1 MTIRFVKYWNGYSP
15 DAIVHNLGSTEE
27 ARLVSLG
34 YATTD
39 LDGPDG
45 SGELS
50 RWNQTRSGL
59 VDPVTGL
66 SITPGYTKKVHSV
79 KGKQILDF
87 ADPTFLASGASF
99 SGAGSYLSAGRV
111 AVQSTGTLVNNPTG
125 WHDGTPCLEFT
136 PNADTAEFRFY
147 FDGALGAGLPNS
159 PMNFNDVNGIAM
171 DFDITGVDTTKSNF
185 SIGMEFSTDATS
197 LFPSN
202 KAGFSWFINNSA
214 STATYKEFKGR
225 KYYRFRFDSTT
236 TDAKCSQFPGY
247 GLSAVLSGTGAD
259 YTAPI
264 KFIRMTLTK
273 FSGKTIKFK
282 RLLRG
287 GYSTPCIIM
296 GTDNAGPLS
305 LDTLVAPLV
314 AKNAVGFYA
323 NQYWAE
329 LDASSGAA
337 LERFNRLYDAGW
349 ELNGNDVID
358 RPLGA
363 TVLDQPTMASAIQT
377 TRTRQIAE
385 GWQEGCRVW
394 VANNNSTSYLMIQ
407 ELQAAGYVANRN
419 GTEEGRYV
427 FPEGGVPD
435 AFRMPS
441 PSCDGKFLADIQPMI
456 DRCVEYG
463 ATMWLYFHNTWSKA
477 QIDSDRTN
485 NVTGTVGAPI
495 AVNAGETPAAYRAR
509 AVALGTAVGTA
520 TVTYLDSKIGSSG
533 AALAIFYEDLQPII
547 EYIGTQERAGV
558 LVSRRPSDWCR
569 DVGLL

>member
-15 DAIVHNLGSTEE
+15 DAIVYNLGSTEE

-111 AVQSTGTLVNNPTG
+111 AVQSTGMLVNNPNG

-136 PNADTAEFRFY
+136 PNSDTAEFRIY

-159 PMNFNDVNGIAM
+159 PMSFNDVNGIALE
-171 DFDITGVDTTKSNF
+171 FEITDVDTSKSNY

-202 KAGFSWFINNSA
+202 KAGFNWFVNNSA
-214 STATYKEFKGR
+214 GSAPYKEFKGR

-236 TDAKCSQFPGY
+236 TDAKSGPFPGY
-247 GLSAVLSGTGAD
+247 GYTAANSGAGAD
-259 YTAPI
+259 WTLPV
-264 KFIRMTLTK
+264 KFIRMTVNK

-296 GTDNAGPLS
+296 GTDNAGPQA
-305 LDTLVAPLV
+305 LDLLVGPLV
-314 AKNAVGFYA
+314 AKYRMGFYA
-323 NQYWAE
+323 NQYWDE
-329 LDASSGAA
+329 LDASGGAA
-337 LERFNRLYDAGW
+337 LERYRRLYDAGW
-349 ELNGNDVID
+349 ELNGNDVVD
-358 RPLGA
+358 RALGA
-363 TVLDQPTMASAIQT
+363 TVLDKPTMASAIQI

-419 GTEEGRYV
+419 GVSEGRYI

-441 PSCDGKFLADIQPMI
+441 PSCDGKFLTDIQPMI
-456 DRCVEYG
+456 ERCVEYG
-463 ATMWLYFHNTWSKA
+463 ATMWLYFHNTWAKA
-477 QIDSDRTN
+477 QIDADRTA
-485 NVTGTVGAPI
+485 NVTGTAGAPI
-495 AVNAGETPAAYRAR
+495 AVNASETPAAYRAR
-509 AVALGTAVGTA
+509 AAALGTAVGNA
-520 TVTYLDSKIGSSG
+520 TVTYLDSKIGASG
-533 AALAIFYEDLQPII
+533 AALAIFYEDLKDII
-547 EYIGTQERAGV
+547 DYIGAQELSGN
-558 LVSRRPSDWCR
+558 LVTRRPSDWCR

>member
-1 MTIRFVKYWNGYSP
+1 MTIWFKADWNAYEAGDIANLPASVEA
-15 DAIVHNLGSTEE
+15 DLVASGVAIDQAKV
-27 ARLVSLG
+27 
-34 YATTD
+34 
-39 LDGPDG
+39 PQ
-45 SGELS
+45 LS
-50 RWNQTRSGL
+50 INANSL
-59 VDPVTGL
+59 VDSTTGL
-66 SITPGYTKKVHSV
+66 PITRGYQKKVHSV

-136 PNADTAEFRFY
+136 PNADIAEFRIY
-147 FDGALGAGLPNS
+147 FDGALGAGLANS
-159 PMNFNDVNGIAM
+159 PLNFNDVNGIAM
-171 DFDITGVDTTKSNF
+171 EFDITGVDTTKSTF
-185 SIGMEFSTDATS
+185 GVSMEFSTDATS
-197 LFPSN
+197 LFPAN
-202 KAGFSWFINNSA
+202 KAGFTWFRNDSA

-225 KYYRFRFDSTT
+225 KYYRFRFDSLA
-236 TDAKCSQFPGY
+236 TDIKSGPFPGY
-247 GLSAVLSGTGAD
+247 GYTAVAAGTGAD

-264 KFIRMTLTK
+264 KFIRMTFAK
-273 FSGKTIKFK
+273 FSGQTIKFK

-296 GTDNAGPLS
+296 GTDNAGPQS
-305 LDTLVAPLV
+305 LDGLVAPLV
-314 AKNAVGFYA
+314 AKNKVAFYA

-329 LDASSGAA
+329 LDASPDTYD
-337 LERFNRLYDAGW
+337 RYRRLYDAGW
-349 ELNGNDVID
+349 ELNGNDIVD

-363 TVLDQPTMASAIQT
+363 TVLDQPTMASAVQT
-377 TRTRQIAE
+377 TRARQIAE
-385 GWQEGCRVW
+385 GWQEGCKVW
-394 VANNNSTSYLMIQ
+394 VANNNSTSDLMIQ

-419 GTEEGRYV
+419 GTNEGRYV

-441 PSCDGKFLADIQPMI
+441 PACDGKFLADIQPMI
-456 DRCVEYG
+456 DRCIEYG
-463 ATMWLYFHNTWSKA
+463 ATMWLYFHNTWAKA
-477 QIDSDRTN
+477 QIDADRTN
-485 NVTGTVGAPI
+485 NITGTAGAPI

-509 AVALGTAVGTA
+509 AVALGTAVGNA

-533 AALAIFYEDLQPII
+533 AALCIFYEDLQVII
-547 EYIGTQERAGV
+547 EYVGTQEQAGA